1 MSLELTKLADLIE
14 NIALLGMS
22 ESEYEDERADIRDS
36 GGSRKMVCHPRGP
49 P

>member
-36 GGSRKMVCHPRGP
+36 PEAIFSDP
-49 P
+49 PES